1 MVTRRDIL
9 IGVAGAAMPSVLGAG
24 CASSQSLGKSATQT
38 ARPSSAL
45 ATKASSEPRSILVLG
60 GTGFLGP
67 HFVDAARARGH
78 KMTLFNRGKTH
89 PELFPDLEKLH
100 GDRDGDLKALEG
112 RSWDAVV
119 DTSGYVPRMVKASAD
134 LLAPRVAQYIFV
146 SSISVYKEDIA
157 PGADEN
163 HPLQVLT
170 EPGSEDR
177 MKHYGALKALC
188 EKTVES
194 AFPGR
199 ALVVRPGLIVGP
211 LDPTDRFTYWPVRLE
226 RGGEVLA
233 PGNGKDPAQIIDAR
247 DLAAWMVECIE
258 QKQTGTFNTTGPKNA
273 ITMHDLLD
281 LCHAGIGGSAARFVW
296 VDTDFLAKQEVAPWT
311 DLPVWTGKD
320 RGMASVSN
328 RRAVERGLQFRPIAD
343 TARDTLAWWKTLPA
357 ERREKPKVGLTPQ
370 REAEVLAAWKAREK
384 ASSSS

>member
-9 IGVAGAAMPSVLGAG
+9 IGVAGAAVPAVLGAG
-24 CASSQSLGKSATQT
+24 CASSQGVGKCATET
-38 ARPSSAL
+38 PAPGAGP
-45 ATKASSEPRSILVLG
+45 AVKASPGPRTILVLG

-78 KMTLFNRGKTH
+78 KITLFNRGKTH
-89 PELFPDLEKLH
+89 PELFPDVEKLQ
-100 GDRDGDLKALEG
+100 GDRDGNLKALEG
-112 RSWDAVV
+112 RTWDAVL
-119 DTSGYVPRMVKASAD
+119 DTSGYVPRIVKASAE
-134 LLAPRVAQYIFV
+134 LLSPKVGQYIFV
-146 SSISVYKEDIA
+146 SSISVYKDDVA
-157 PGADEN
+157 VGADEN

-188 EKTVES
+188 EKTVE
-194 AFPGR
+194 AALPGR

-226 RGGEVLA
+226 RGGDVLA
-233 PGNGKDPAQIIDAR
+233 PGSGKDPAQIIDAR
-247 DLAAWMVECIE
+247 DLAAWMLECIE
-258 QKQTGTFNTTGPKNA
+258 QNHSGTFNTTGPKDA
-273 ITMHDLLD
+273 ITMHELLD

-296 VDTDFLAKQEVAPWT
+296 VDGDFLEKKEVAPWT

-320 RGMASVSN
+320 RGMASVNS
-328 RRAVERGLQFRPIAD
+328 RRALERGLKFRPIAD

-370 REAEVLAAWKAREK
+370 REVEVLAAWKAR
-384 ASSSS
+384 SPG

>member
-146 SSISVYKEDIA
+146 SSISVYKDDVA
-157 PGADEN
+157 VGADEN

-188 EKTVES
+188 EKTVEG
-194 AFPGR
+194 AFAGR

-211 LDPTDRFTYWPVRLE
+211 LDPTDRFTYWPARLE
-226 RGGEVLA
+226 RGGDVLA
-233 PGNGKDPAQIIDAR
+233 PGSGKDPAQIIDAR
-247 DLAAWMVECIE
+247 DLAAWMVACIE

-296 VDTDFLAKQEVAPWT
+296 VDSDFLEKKQVAPWT

-328 RRAVERGLQFRPIAD
+328 RRAVERGLDFRPIAD